1 MEDHD
6 DIETTLYRSEASIL
20 RGPGGGG
27 GGGAAAAAAL
37 VQLLTS
43 ASPPLSSNQTRHAT
57 TAPTTTSALYYRNGQ
72 QQQQQQLQQQQP
84 QLYWWRIQVAT
95 SLVVFWVG
103 WRLPKAVMDR
113 DESLLSRPPP
123 YQVTAAGDVL
133 LDFTLNQPLVDP
145 PTISCTYPQRV
156 EKMKTFRES
165 ADCSLV

>member
-20 RGPGGGG
+20 RGPGG
-27 GGGAAAAAAL
+27 AAAAAAAAS

-43 ASPPLSSNQTRHAT
+43 ASPPLSSNQTRRAT
-57 TAPTTTSALYYRNGQ
+57 TVPTTTSALYYRNGQ
-72 QQQQQQLQQQQP
+72 QQQQQQ

-156 EKMKTFRES
+156 EKMKPS
-165 ADCSLV
+165 SS